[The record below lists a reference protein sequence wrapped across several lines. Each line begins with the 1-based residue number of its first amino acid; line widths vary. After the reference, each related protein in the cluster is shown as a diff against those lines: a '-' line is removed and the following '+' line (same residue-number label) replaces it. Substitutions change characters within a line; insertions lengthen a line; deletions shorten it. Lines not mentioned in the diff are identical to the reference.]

1 MSKSNAWKKR
11 RKMEREGRRNPE
23 WNRSDFALMDLR
35 SRKTKT
41 KKEKLNQQKHKGRL
55 SDRNYDHDNG
65 LFVYLRVVRSSL
77 PFREHKKSGSDPF
90 SHTGHWRPNEEAR
103 TKRRLGSAWANS

>member
-65 LFVYLRVVRSSL
+65 LLYLGLKIFCKIHSLFAGNPQASSL
-77 PFREHKKSGSDPF
+77 TCTRCDGFDVPY
-90 SHTGHWRPNEEAR
+90 R
-103 TKRRLGSAWANS
+103 TW